1 VIPVPVY
8 PSGYPCKCNGNCD
21 YSRAYERAGKPRF
34 IDYESYVKKGFVPA
48 TNKEKSILAYLKTTY
63 CLKK

>member
-8 PSGYPCKCNGNCD
+8 ASGYPCKCNGSCN
-21 YSRAYERAGKPRF
+21 YSRDYEKAGMPRF

-48 TNKEKSILAYLKTTY
+48 TNKEKSILTYLNTNY
-63 CLKK
+63 CLNK